1 MTTKKVARKA
11 ALTEEKR
18 TVLMLTNL
26 KAAKKK
32 PFLETVTSRVT
43 LTVTVSG
50 IYCDLLSH
58 LSYCI
63 SFR

>member
-1 MTTKKVARKA
+1 MTTKLVVRTAS
-11 ALTEEKR
+11 LTEERR

-26 KAAKKK
+26 KAAKKR
-32 PFLETVTSRVT
+32 PFLETVT